1 MNVNSRRFIAADGYQ
16 NSSIAYAEPP
26 DIVVHLLDM
35 QPLIDDKLIEN
46 PLVLKFY
53 ASALLVSKDAPS
65 PTRLVDRFRPHVDA
79 LWLVLQLASS
89 SLLPLWE
96 KVVRTQ
102 SASDEG
108 FSPRIETPHPASLR
122 EATLS
127 HKGRG

>member
-1 MNVNSRRFIAADGYQ
+1 MASALNVNSRRFIAADGYQ

-79 LWLVLQLASS
+79 LASS